1 MIKERILA
9 ALNDQ
14 INREFYASYLYL
26 AMAAHFDLQSLDG
39 FARWMFKQSEE
50 EYGHA
55 MRILRHVLERGG
67 QVELKPIDAPPAEFG
82 SPLSIFEQALEHEQ
96 RVTQHI
102 HDIYRL
108 AVEEEDYAT
117 QSLMEW
123 FVNEQVEEEDTV
135 GRIVDRLRLAGDN
148 RAAILMLDAELGQ
161 REEEEE

>member
-1 MIKERILA
+1 MIKERVLK

-55 MRILRHVLERGG
+55 MRILNHVLERGG
-67 QVELKPIDAPPAEFG
+67 KVELQPIAAPPAEFG
-82 SPLSIFEQALEHEQ
+82 SPLDIFRQALEHE
-96 RVTQHI
+96 RKVTGYI
-102 HDIYRL
+102 NEIYKL
-108 AVEEEDYAT
+108 AVEEEDYAA

-135 GRIVDRLRLAGDN
+135 GRIVDRLELAGDN

-161 REEEEE
+161 RTETD

>member
-1 MIKERILA
+1 MIKERILK

-55 MRILRHVLERGG
+55 MRILNHVLERGG
-67 QVELKPIDAPPAEFG
+67 RVELQPIAAPPSEFG
-82 SPLSIFEQALEHEQ
+82 TPLDIFRQALEHEQ
-96 RVTQHI
+96 RVTGYI
-102 HDIYRL
+102 NDIYKM

-135 GRIVDRLRLAGDN
+135 GRIVDRLELAGDN

-161 REEEEE
+161 RTEAE

>member
-1 MIKERILA
+1 MIKERILK

-55 MRILRHVLERGG
+55 MRILNHVLERGG
-67 QVELKPIDAPPAEFG
+67 RVELQPIAAPPSEFG
-82 SPLSIFEQALEHEQ
+82 TPLDIFRQALEHEQ
-96 RVTQHI
+96 RVTGYI
-102 HDIYRL
+102 NDIYKM

-123 FVNEQVEEEDTV
+123 FVNEQVEEEDTI
-135 GRIVDRLRLAGDN
+135 GRIVDRLELAGDN

-161 REEEEE
+161 RTEAE